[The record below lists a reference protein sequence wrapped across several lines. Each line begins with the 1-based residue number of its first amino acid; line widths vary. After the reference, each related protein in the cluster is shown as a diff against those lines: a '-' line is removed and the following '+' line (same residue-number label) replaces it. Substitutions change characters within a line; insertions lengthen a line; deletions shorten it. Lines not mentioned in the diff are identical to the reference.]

1 MILLILLILSS
12 IWAFGSTMTLMTYA
26 SEGENKNVVNK
37 NMLFNLQ
44 GLASIS
50 MLILGFYKLYSQ
62 IEIGLLWYVIVVIV
76 SATFLYRL
84 ADFLFQ
90 LQISTKFNFSKH
102 RWSGLLK
109 HQINPQE
116 LTYAINLT
124 HLYNLLPILI
134 FTLYV
139 LLN

>member
-26 SEGENKNVVNK
+26 SEGENKNVVNN

-44 GLASIS
+44 ALASIS
-50 MLILGFYKLYSQ
+50 MLIWGFYKLYSQ
-62 IEIGLLWYVIVVIV
+62 IEIGLLWYVVVVIV

-90 LQISTKFNFSKH
+90 LQISTKFNFSMQ
-102 RWSGLLK
+102 RWSGMLK

-124 HLYNLLPILI
+124 HVYSLLPILI
-134 FTLYV
+134 FTMYV
-139 LLN
+139 LLK